1 MSAALIG
8 VSLAL
13 LCAALEGFGQIFLK
27 RSVLPGARPLGW
39 IALGI
44 VLFVVQAL
52 LYAGALSFIEVS
64 TAFPISSVSL
74 VVAAL
79 LSRFMLHEA
88 VSQVRWA
95 GVALIVVGTTLIA
108 ASA

>member
-1 MSAALIG
+1 M
-8 VSLAL
+8 LAL

-27 RSVLPGARPLGW
+27 RSVLPGGRPLGW
-39 IALGI
+39 IALGV
-44 VLFVVQAL
+44 VLFVLQGL
-52 LYAGALSFIEVS
+52 LYAGALAFIEVS
-64 TAFPISSVSL
+64 AAFPISSVSL

-79 LSRFMLHEA
+79 LSRLVLDEA
-88 VSQVRWA
+88 MSQVRWL